1 MWFLVVV
8 QSTFEADLYL
18 SLLQFVPDLCVL
30 IITEKMLPSTVSDR
44 TQTEAADGEWNYEK
58 MNKGSRKAKDEMRI
72 NSGSAAV
79 VKKKKKKKKWHVNP
93 CKHLY
98 FYHTG

>member
-79 VKKKKKKKKWHVNP
+79 VKKKKKKWHVNP
-93 CKHLY
+93 CKHH
-98 FYHTG
+98 HTG